1 MIHGR
6 IHGSLITEPGH
17 KEMLGSRFLL
27 AQSAISISLL
37 LCLAIGLASNR
48 RRTKERTREK
58 LGSTTCNCNR
68 ERAEQGQQQAF
79 AYRQP
84 GASIM
89 EQLVPEITQHMLSYL
104 DYRSLCNVSM
114 TNSCMRRV
122 ANDDSIWK
130 SLFHKDFTSEQSCVI
145 LPSGWKAH
153 YAVTKAV
160 LEVNRNFY
168 KSFHAK
174 SIKGMNRLWLHS
186 DYVKCIHPHGE
197 CLSGYESIMEHW
209 RTVFGLNQRFDFE
222 LQEERARVF
231 GNVAWVT
238 LKECVN
244 SSTDLLT
251 TNVFELHHGH
261 WYMVHHH
268 SSLQLEGGNLDFGPF
283 VN

>member
-1 MIHGR
+1 MG
-6 IHGSLITEPGH
+6 TCAVV
-17 KEMLGSRFLL
+17 

-37 LCLAIGLASNR
+37 LYLVVGFANSR
-48 RRTKERTREK
+48 RKARANARVAGSCSMICACNGERT
-58 LGSTTCNCNR
+58 
-68 ERAEQGQQQAF
+68 EQVQPQVF
-79 AYRQP
+79 SYPQP

-104 DYRSLCNVSM
+104 DFKSLCNVSM

-130 SLFHKDFTSEQSCVI
+130 ALFHKDFTVEQSCVMAP
-145 LPSGWKAH
+145 LGWKAH

-160 LEVNRNFY
+160 LETNRNFY
-168 KSFHAK
+168 KSIHTQ

-186 DYVKCIHPHGE
+186 DYVKCIHPNGE
-197 CLSGYESIMEHW
+197 CLSGYDSIMEHW
-209 RTVFGLNQRFDFE
+209 RTIFSWNQRFDYD

-238 LKECVN
+238 LKEFIN
-244 SSTDLLT
+244 SSTEPLLT

-268 SSLQLEGGNLDFGPF
+268 SSLQSDAGNFDFGPF